1 MTLQL
6 DIRDNLK
13 EVIND
18 RGYIKAVIARK
29 ANMSPCKLSAVLTK
43 TRKLE
48 ANELFNLCDAMGV
61 TPVEVKDYKKVN
73 VPDREKEVV

>member
-1 MTLQL
+1 MDCCYCRLANNEKDT
-6 DIRDNLK
+6 
-13 EVIND
+13 
-18 RGYIKAVIARK
+18 ARK
-29 ANMSPCKLSAVLTK
+29 LKDVSCICNVNLSAVLTK